1 MVPNGSEGKTM
12 NLGLFLFQLF
22 HFKQYLSKPE
32 NETHITLFG
41 EVRWDTK
48 RIKFLSSLLFD
59 KHRFASRVIV
69 SLNREKI
76 HQ

>member
-22 HFKQYLSKPE
+22 HFKQYLFKPE
-32 NETHITLFG
+32 NETLITLFG
-41 EVRWDTK
+41 EVGWDTK
-48 RIKFLSSLLFD
+48 RIKFLSSLFSD

-69 SLNREKI
+69 SLKREKI
-76 HQ
+76 DP